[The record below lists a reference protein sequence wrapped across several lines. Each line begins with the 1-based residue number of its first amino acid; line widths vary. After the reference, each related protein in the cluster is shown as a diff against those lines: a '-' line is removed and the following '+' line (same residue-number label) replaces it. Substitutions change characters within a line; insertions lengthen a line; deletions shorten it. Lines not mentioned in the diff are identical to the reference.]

1 VIIITSILA
10 GGITAFCGP
19 LAFIGIAIPHLAR
32 IVFKTANHQVLI
44 PGCILLGAVVMTVCD
59 LVSQIPGSSRTLPI
73 NAITSL
79 LGAPAVIAILI
90 KNRNLSKSFT

>member
-1 VIIITSILA
+1 
-10 GGITAFCGP
+10 
-19 LAFIGIAIPHLAR
+19 
-32 IVFKTANHQVLI
+32 
-44 PGCILLGAVVMTVCD
+44 
-59 LVSQIPGSSRTLPI
+59 LPI